1 MRILR
6 LSTLAIILFT
16 NASFSADDFVITING
31 AIKVNN
37 KKTCIFN
44 APEGASEVVFMYKK
58 DKVPNYYYIWNNVT
72 DFESTKKGIASQ
84 YFKFIDYRVTCSF
97 KPPTDSSIQL
107 SYLLNGDAKISASG
121 SRTLWTY
128 LESSQNDNAG
138 FIIRRKND
146 DDWLNF
152 KSISNQSQS
161 YSVNASEFV
170 KDSDGSYSA
179 IMSYAVAF
187 TGVDL
192 KNQNF
197 SDELVDSN
205 LINAGAYSR
214 NVTLNVNY
222 N

>member
-1 MRILR
+1 MRIFR
-6 LSTLAIILFT
+6 LSMLAMMLFT
-16 NASFSADDFVITING
+16 NVSFSADDFVITING

-58 DKVPNYYYIWNNVT
+58 DKVPNYFYIWNNVT

-84 YFKFIDYRVTCSF
+84 YFKFIDYSVTCSF
-97 KPPTDSSIQL
+97 KPANDSSVQL
-107 SYLLNGDAKISASG
+107 SYLLNGDAKIATSG

-146 DDWLNF
+146 GDWLNF
-152 KSISNQSQS
+152 KSISNQSQN
-161 YSVNASEFV
+161 YSVPASEFI
-170 KDSDGSYSA
+170 KDSDGNYSA
-179 IMSYAVAF
+179 VMSYAVAF
-187 TGVDL
+187 TGADI
-192 KNQNF
+192 KDQNF

-205 LINAGAYSR
+205 LINAGTYSR